1 MFLHPYLQKQ
11 IDLDI
16 EKHAE
21 PKNMATSSQK
31 GTATIYMWMDIYS
44 MWPMECEPAGD
55 INNR

>member
-31 GTATIYMWMDIYS
+31 GNHLYVDGHILHAAYGM
-44 MWPMECEPAGD
+44 
-55 INNR
+55 